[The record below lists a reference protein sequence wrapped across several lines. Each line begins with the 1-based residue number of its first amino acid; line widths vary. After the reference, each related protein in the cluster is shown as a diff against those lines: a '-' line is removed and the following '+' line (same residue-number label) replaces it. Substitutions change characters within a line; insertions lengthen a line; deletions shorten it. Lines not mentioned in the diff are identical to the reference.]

1 MSSKILARI
10 AAGAGVPRLA
20 DILAEDLSG
29 SDLQSLLLHVFR
41 GRAGELREHDLM
53 AASGRGLLA
62 PSRVSARRLNLFDR
76 VAFTV
81 AGSFEALDLSPV
93 APLGLNQVLGE
104 IDQNN
109 VLTTI
114 RNAEVLGDPTPAL
127 ALECARR
134 RKDVELRAGGALR
147 LCASA
152 RVIRLQPFD
161 FPGYTPHFRLFAL
174 VTAGR
179 DRGSHT
185 FEIEHFGEHIRFY
198 LELCRALTGVGF
210 SLASPL
216 VEVSDAAVVQDLLS
230 AAGVS
235 PEEARATIRAHKPG
249 ESERFLAERKVTLPE
264 AVEDPATELP
274 GVDVRHRLARVKT
287 AVFDALAAE
296 FPEARFRF
304 NLARLEGLG
313 YYRGL
318 CLRISPLAPD
328 GNRYP
333 VTDGGFTDWT
343 ARLLQDRKEQ
353 LLATGIGTEFACSR
367 YLAGRAI
374 IEICLYPP
382 I

>member
-1 MSSKILARI
+1 MSSKILGRI
-10 AAGAGVPRLA
+10 AAATGVPRLA
-20 DILAEDLSG
+20 DILAKDLSG
-29 SDLQSLLLHVFR
+29 SDLQSLLLHVFQQ
-41 GRAGELREHDLM
+41 RAGELREHDLM

-134 RKDVELRAGGALR
+134 RQDVKLRAGTVR

-198 LELCRALTGVGF
+198 LELCRALNGVGF

-235 PEEARATIRAHKPG
+235 RKKL
-249 ESERFLAERKVTLPE
+249 ER
-264 AVEDPATELP
+264 
-274 GVDVRHRLARVKT
+274 
-287 AVFDALAAE
+287 
-296 FPEARFRF
+296 RF
-304 NLARLEGLG
+304 G
-313 YYRGL
+313 
-318 CLRISPLAPD
+318 RISPVNPSD
-328 GNRYP
+328 SWP
-333 VTDGGFTDWT
+333 S
-343 ARLLQDRKEQ
+343 ARSLCPKPWRIRPRSCPALMSDIVWP
-353 LLATGIGTEFACSR
+353 A
-367 YLAGRAI
+367 
-374 IEICLYPP
+374 
-382 I
+382 

>member
-10 AAGAGVPRLA
+10 AAATGVPRLA
-20 DILAEDLSG
+20 DILATDLSG
-29 SDLQSLLLHVFR
+29 SDLQSLLLHVFQQ
-41 GRAGELREHDLM
+41 RAGGLREHDLM
-53 AASGRGLLA
+53 ALSDRALLA
-62 PSRVSARRLNLFDR
+62 PSGVSARRLNQFDQ
-76 VAFTV
+76 VAFAV

-93 APLGLNQVLGE
+93 APLGLNHVLGE

-127 ALECARR
+127 ALECVRR
-134 RKDVELRAGGALR
+134 RKDVELRAGGAVR

-179 DRGSHT
+179 DRGSHA
-185 FEIEHFGEHIRFY
+185 FDIEQLREHIRFY
-198 LELCRALTGVGF
+198 LELCRALNGVGF
-210 SLASPL
+210 SLTSPL
-216 VEVSDAAVVQDLLS
+216 VEISDAAVVQDLLS
-230 AAGVS
+230 RAGVA
-235 PEEARATIRAHKPG
+235 PDEVRGVIRAHKPG
-249 ESERFLAERKVTLPE
+249 ESERFLAERKVKLPE
-264 AVEDPATELP
+264 AVEDPATEVQ
-274 GVDVRHRLARVKT
+274 GVDVRHRLACVKT
-287 AVFDALAAE
+287 AVFDVLAPE

-333 VTDGGFTDWT
+333 VIDGGFTDWT
-343 ARLLQDRKEQ
+343 ARLLQDRKERV
-353 LLATGIGTEFACSR
+353 LATGIGTEFACAR
-367 YLAGRAI
+367 YWAS
-374 IEICLYPP
+374 EQP
-382 I
+382 